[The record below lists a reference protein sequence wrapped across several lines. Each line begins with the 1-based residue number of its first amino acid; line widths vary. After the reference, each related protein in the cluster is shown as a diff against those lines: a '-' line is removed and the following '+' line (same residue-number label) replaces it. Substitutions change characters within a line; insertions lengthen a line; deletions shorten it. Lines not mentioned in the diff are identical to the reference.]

1 MQEVVRLRR
10 GRRLR
15 RWQMGPAARR
25 EEREFYLFIGLW
37 LLGFIVFYL
46 GPIVASFFISFTE
59 WTMLR
64 PPTWI
69 GVANYAKLLGADKLF
84 WKALFNTAYY
94 VVFSVPLQVAA
105 GLGLAIL
112 LNQKVQALPLFRTF
126 FYIPSLITGVSVAVI
141 WSWLLNPQFGLINH
155 ALALVGIEGPEW
167 LFNTKTAM
175 PAMIMM
181 SLWGVGGGMVI
192 YLAGLQGIP
201 EHLYEAAEIDGA
213 GALGKFRHV
222 TIPMM
227 TPTIFFNLSMGVIG
241 SFQTF
246 AQFFLMTRG
255 GPANAT
261 MTLVLY
267 LYRSAFEYFRMGYA
281 SSLAWILFLILV
293 TLTLIQFWGARYWV
307 YYEAPGE
314 GA

>member
-15 RWQMGPAARR
+15 RLQMGPTARR

-267 LYRSAFEYFRMGYA
+267 LYRNAFEYFRMGYA

-293 TLTLIQFWGARYWV
+293 ALTLIQFWGARYWV